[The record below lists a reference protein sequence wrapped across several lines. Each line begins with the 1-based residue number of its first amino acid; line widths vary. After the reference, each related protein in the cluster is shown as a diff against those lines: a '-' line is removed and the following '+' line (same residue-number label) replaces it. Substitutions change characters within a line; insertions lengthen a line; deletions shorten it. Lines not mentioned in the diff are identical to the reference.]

1 VGSKTPIPQS
11 PTEKNGVNDRP
22 ATAHRFSGAI
32 KNPPRAFNR
41 TNKFVG
47 SKTPIPQSPIEKNGV
62 NNRPAT
68 AHRFSGAIKNPPRAF
83 NRTNKFESF
92 AIPQPTAQSHI
103 DAKKSSST
111 E

>member
-22 ATAHRFSGAI
+22 TTAHRFSGGI
-32 KNPPRAFNR
+32 KNRLRPFNP

-47 SKTPIPQSPIEKNGV
+47 Y
-62 NNRPAT
+62 
-68 AHRFSGAIKNPPRAF
+68 
-83 NRTNKFESF
+83 
-92 AIPQPTAQSHI
+92 AIPQPTALSHI